1 MNPIE
6 SAAERTIKKY
16 HRDIFAMRYN
26 LTEIHKLNFHYEFSI
41 IKEKEKVKI
50 QVYFGKKGVKTVLQG
65 DQSSSLYKKLYNKF
79 NSDLFELV
87 PQNAGLDS
95 KRPVSPLASQG
106 GLDEPSCYIGTDES
120 GKGDYFGPLVIA
132 GVIADESNLQFLKS
146 IGVKDS
152 KELSDSAIKKISNE
166 IKSNHEI
173 KFNVISIYPKK
184 YNELYGRVGN
194 VNRILGWGHAKV
206 IENLLEKQKVE
217 EAISDKFGDEKYIFT
232 SLQERGKNISL
243 HQVTKA
249 ERYTAVAAA
258 SILARE
264 RFNSWFKQEKE
275 KLGFE
280 LPKGSSENSELAAEK
295 IMSKLGDHSLN
306 DFVKYH
312 FKNTLRLKTN
322 R

>member
-1 MNPIE
+1 MNHIE
-6 SAAERTIKKY
+6 SAAERTIKNY
-16 HRDIFAMRYN
+16 HRDIFALRYN
-26 LTEIHKLNFHYEFSI
+26 LTEICKLNFHYEFSVM
-41 IKEKEKVKI
+41 KEKEKVKI

-65 DQSSSLYKKLYNKF
+65 DQSSGLYKKLYNKF
-79 NSDLFELV
+79 NADLFLLATQNEELEGEHS
-87 PQNAGLDS
+87 N
-95 KRPVSPLASQG
+95 
-106 GLDEPSCYIGTDES
+106 EPTRYIGTDES

-132 GVIADESNLQFLKS
+132 GVIADESNSQFLKS

-152 KELSDSAIKKISNE
+152 KELSDTAIKKIASE
-166 IKSNHEI
+166 IKSNHGI

-184 YNELYGRVGN
+184 YNELYSKVGN

-232 SLQERGKNISL
+232 SLQERGKDISL
-243 HQVTKA
+243 QQVTKA

-258 SILARE
+258 SILARD
-264 RFNSWFKQEKE
+264 RFNSWFKHEKE

-280 LPKGSSENSELAAEK
+280 LPKGASENSELAAEK
-295 IMSKLGDHSLN
+295 IMRKLGDHSLT

-312 FKNTLRLKTN
+312 FKNTLRLKKN
-322 R
+322 

>member
-1 MNPIE
+1 LNPIE

-16 HRDIFAMRYN
+16 HRDIFALRYN
-26 LTEIHKLNFHYEFSI
+26 LTEIHKLNFHYEFSVI
-41 IKEKEKVKI
+41 QEKEKVKI

-79 NSDLFELV
+79 NADLFTPT
-87 PQNAGLDS
+87 PQNAELDS
-95 KRPVSPLASQG
+95 EQSN
-106 GLDEPSCYIGTDES
+106 EPACYIGTDES

-132 GVIADESNLQFLKS
+132 GVIADESNSQFLKS
-146 IGVKDS
+146 IGVRDS
-152 KELSDSAIKKISNE
+152 KELSDTAIKKIATE
-166 IKSNHEI
+166 IKSNHGI

-184 YNELYGRVGN
+184 YNELYSKVGN

-232 SLQERGKNISL
+232 SLQDKGKDISL
-243 HQVTKA
+243 QQVTKA

-258 SILARE
+258 SILARD
-264 RFNSWFKQEKE
+264 RFNSWFKHEKE

-280 LPKGSSENSELAAEK
+280 LPKGASENSELAAEK
-295 IMSKLGDHSLN
+295 IMRKLGDHSLT

-312 FKNTLRLKTN
+312 FKNTLRLKTK

>member
-152 KELSDSAIKKISNE
+152 KELSDSAIKKISSE

-173 KFNVISIYPKK
+173 KFSVISIYPKK

-232 SLQERGKNISL
+232 SLQEKGKNITL

-264 RFNSWFKQEKE
+264 RFNSWFKHEKE

-280 LPKGSSENSELAAEK
+280 LPKGASETSELAAEK